1 MNTKT
6 VVELLSLYLQQT
18 YKAQLD
24 SVFTNESKLGFTYN
38 IIRFT
43 YHNERYEIKVFAP
56 DFILTQKL
64 DIPGKVSD
72 NIVNARKDIDSILSE
87 RNE

>member
-1 MNTKT
+1 MNIQT

-24 SVFTNESKLGFTYN
+24 SVFTNESKLGFSYS

-43 YHNERYEIKVFAP
+43 YRNEKFEIKVFAP
-56 DFILTQKL
+56 DFILTKKL
-64 DIPGKVSD
+64 DFPGKVSD
-72 NIVNARKDIDSILSE
+72 NIIDARKQIDSILKQL
-87 RNE
+87 